1 MQPSNLGADS
11 VKKETCQCQLPV
23 PATYTIDC
31 YLVLLLPGIEADRID
46 DGLAPE
52 SGNQS
57 ARSRG

>member
-23 PATYTIDC
+23 PATYR
-31 YLVLLLPGIEADRID
+31 LLLLLLPGIEADRID

-52 SGNQS
+52 SGNQG